1 MKEVTYEDWQKNP
14 TPRVMWVWDDNAEKE
29 KVKRKVVYILSGV
42 RGRKQ
47 NVITLYTDESCTYAY
62 AHCAEIEKQRRMT
75 NKELSWW
82 LQDGI
87 KDGKHRE
94 IKYGC
99 KRDDVE
105 VECQY
110 TYLDSKCNDA
120 VPVGF
125 LIREN
130 GGEWHEPLV
139 EVEE

>member
-1 MKEVTYEDWQKNP
+1 MKEVTYEDWVKNP
-14 TPRVMWVWDDNAEKE
+14 VPRNMWVWDGNENNKQQ
-29 KVKRKVVYILSGV
+29 RKVIYFLDPKIPYPIVAISD
-42 RGRKQ
+42 
-47 NVITLYTDESCTYAY
+47 DEIDIVNYE
-62 AHCAEIEKQRRMT
+62 HCAEIENHRRMT
-75 NKELSWW
+75 NQELAWW

-130 GGEWHEPLV
+130 GGEWREPLV

>member
-1 MKEVTYEDWQKNP
+1 MRKKQKKLKKKQL
-14 TPRVMWVWDDNAEKE
+14 PRMMWVWNDDVENKE
-29 KVKRKVVYILSGV
+29 KIKVAYVLNNGRTYRVLSIV
-42 RGRKQ
+42 
-47 NVITLYTDESCTYAY
+47 DEDSAFETFK
-62 AHCAEIEKQRRMT
+62 HCAEIEKQRRMT

-130 GGEWHEPLV
+130 GGEWREPLV

>member
-29 KVKRKVVYILSGV
+29 KIKRKVVYILSGV

-139 EVEE
+139 EVEQ

>member
-1 MKEVTYEDWQKNP
+1 MKEVTYEDWLKNP
-14 TPRVMWVWDDNAEKE
+14 TPRMMWVWDDKDKE
-29 KVKRKVVYILSGV
+29 KLKRKVVYILSGV

-75 NKELSWW
+75 NQELAWW

-110 TYLDSKCNDA
+110 TYLDSKCNDS

-139 EVEE
+139 EVAE

>member
-14 TPRVMWVWDDNAEKE
+14 IPRMMWVWNDDVENKE
-29 KVKRKVVYILSGV
+29 KMKVTYVLNNG
-42 RGRKQ
+42 RGRTYR
-47 NVITLYTDESCTYAY
+47 VLSIVDEDYAFETFK
-62 AHCAEIEKQRRMT
+62 HCAEIEKQRRMT